1 MTISLAASLVIRQA
15 RKASKSRNI
24 ETGQL
29 GRPMY
34 LTEAVLYRKVKN
46 EGTESEYE
54 KLMLR
59 GVDAVTGLSVTGIE
73 YHGPE
78 FSGSLKNTIFSNFYT
93 TTWKQPDTGFQMEF
107 KHVGAPVP
115 GIDESIFDELVSSA
129 QEAFGSNET
138 DDQGDA
144 PVA

>member
-1 MTISLAASLVIRQA
+1 MAISLAASLVIKQA
-15 RKASKSRNI
+15 RSASKNRNI
-24 ETGQL
+24 ETGKL

-34 LTEAVLYRKVKN
+34 LAEAVLYRKVKN

-78 FSGSLKNTIFSNFYT
+78 FSGSLKNTVFSNFYI

-115 GIDESIFDELVSSA
+115 GIDESTFDELVSSA
-129 QEAFGSNET
+129 QRAFESSDET
-138 DDQGDA
+138 DTGDA
-144 PVA
+144 VA

>member
-24 ETGQL
+24 EAGQL

-78 FSGSLKNTIFSNFYT
+78 FSGSLSNTVFSNFYV
-93 TTWKQPDTGFQMEF
+93 TTWKQPETGFKMQF
-107 KHVGAPVP
+107 KHIGAPVP
-115 GIDESIFDELVSSA
+115 GIDESIFDELVASA
-129 QEAFGSNET
+129 QQAFNSDEPEESS
-138 DDQGDA
+138 